1 MSKRIQVCYL
11 TDIFESNYLRDRPML
26 TYLLAKRGYNV
37 LAISS
42 TYLRGKLFKNNFF
55 HKWDK
60 RVFPARVVRAKT
72 LKIQRIY
79 SPPIILFFPFMFLFK
94 KCDIIHVHGVGTF
107 ASFLGML
114 KRILFHNSKL
124 IINADMNEST
134 FLHIKRNPI
143 YRNIMMLPFKVSDA
157 VVVYTDRE
165 KDYLEKIGIDKNKI
179 HLIPMSIRYEE
190 LSQID
195 NKLDSNEIALG
206 FLGKMQQVK
215 GVHRLIDPLSKIINE
230 HPEKV
235 KVIFAGPSE
244 DLQYASSIIS
254 KLEKF
259 SNFKYL
265 GALPLE
271 KVDDFFKTCN
281 IVFVP
286 SLSETCPAVPL
297 EAMAAGRCV
306 IASNISPLDKFIEH
320 EKSGFLID
328 KDEQIYKYTRLL
340 INNLDFITKI
350 GNIARK
356 KVAHHSQEDVICK
369 YENLYEFLL
378 DRKGL

>member
-1 MSKRIQVCYL
+1 
-11 TDIFESNYLRDRPML
+11 ML

-42 TYLRGKLFKNNFF
+42 TYLKGKLFKKNYFK
-55 HKWDK
+55 KWDK

-72 LKIQRIY
+72 IKIQRIY
-79 SPPIILFFPFMFLFK
+79 SPPIILFFPIVFLFK

-107 ASFLGML
+107 ASFLAML
-114 KRILFHNSKL
+114 KRLLTRNSKL
-124 IINADMNEST
+124 IINADLNEST
-134 FLHIKRNPI
+134 FLHIKRNII
-143 YRNIMMLPFKVSDA
+143 YRTIMMLPFKLADA

-165 KDYLEKIGIDKNKI
+165 KNYLEKIGINENKI
-179 HLIPMSIRYEE
+179 HLIPMSIRFEE
-190 LSQID
+190 LSQIN
-195 NKLDSNEIALG
+195 NKLDSNQIILG

-215 GVHRLIDPLSKIINE
+215 GVHRLVDPLSRIIKE
-230 HPEKV
+230 YPEKV

-244 DLQYASSIIS
+244 DIQYASKIIP
-254 KLEKF
+254 KLEEF

-265 GALPLE
+265 GPLPLE
-271 KVDDFFKTCN
+271 KVDDFFKECN

-328 KDEQIYKYTRLL
+328 KDEQIYRYTKLL
-340 INNLDFITKI
+340 LDNNYLITKI
-350 GNIARK
+350 GNLARK
-356 KVAHHSQEDVICK
+356 KVVHHSQEDVICK
-369 YENLYEFLL
+369 YDNLYSSLL
-378 DRKGL
+378 DNRKNEIV